1 MLPRL
6 SSRLFGKPLAI
17 RQTELDLVLS
27 AVGSRFGLENL
38 PLQAQDPGPPSRSLT
53 VSGDGIAVLAVTGP
67 LVHRATGIDALCGM
81 TSYQALAAQLQA
93 AAKDPHVRG
102 ILLDVDSG
110 GGEVSGCFDLAD
122 EIRVVAAAKPVYAVA
137 NESAFSAA
145 FALAAAADRVYVPRT
160 AGVGSVGVVALHVDQ
175 SKRDARDGYA
185 YSYVHAGARKVEGN
199 RHAPLSREVRARLQA
214 EVNKVRGLFVRQV
227 ARDRGLSTAQVAG
240 TEAGVFFGAEAVAQ
254 GFADEVG
261 TLSQALADLK
271 RARPGQRRAG
281 RPLAAK
287 TSPRRLTVA
296 AVAENRRRAE
306 EAAELQELAAAVKED
321 NAKRRLAD
329 AERRVLEARGYS
341 VTMSADGTKVES
353 AQPPSYS

>member
-1 MLPRL
+1 M
-6 SSRLFGKPLAI
+6 
-17 RQTELDLVLS
+17 
-27 AVGSRFGLENL
+27 
-38 PLQAQDPGPPSRSLT
+38 
-53 VSGDGIAVLAVTGP
+53 
-67 LVHRATGIDALCGM
+67 
-81 TSYQALAAQLQA
+81 
-93 AAKDPHVRG
+93 
-102 ILLDVDSG
+102 
-110 GGEVSGCFDLAD
+110 
-122 EIRVVAAAKPVYAVA
+122 
-137 NESAFSAA
+137 
-145 FALAAAADRVYVPRT
+145 
-160 AGVGSVGVVALHVDQ
+160 ALHVDQ

-214 EVNKVRGLFVRQV
+214 EVDKVRALFVRQV

-271 RARPGQRRAG
+271 RARPGQRRRAV

-287 TSPRRLTVA
+287 APPSRLTVA